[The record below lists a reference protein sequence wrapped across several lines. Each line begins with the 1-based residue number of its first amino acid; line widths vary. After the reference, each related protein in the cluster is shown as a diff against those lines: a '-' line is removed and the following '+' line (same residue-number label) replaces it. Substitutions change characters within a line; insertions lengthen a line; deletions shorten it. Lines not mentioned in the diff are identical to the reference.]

1 MNKTKDI
8 LEERGKTYGDFVDF
22 SDVSVELRRAILQ
35 GLDASGVELSNAQE
49 EAMFM
54 ICHKIARIVNGNAD
68 HVDSWQDIAG
78 YAELAVRSI
87 ETTAK

>member
-1 MNKTKDI
+1 MSKTEDI
-8 LEERGKTYGDFVDF
+8 LKERGKTYGDFVDF
-22 SDVSVELRRAILQ
+22 SDVSVELRRTILQ
-35 GLDASGVELSNAQE
+35 GLYAAGVKLSHAQE
-49 EAMFM
+49 EAIFM
-54 ICHKIARIVNGNAD
+54 ICHKIARIVNGNPD